1 MAKGIITTLLLILS
15 LSGWIS
21 GTFFYFQAKEND
33 KFLMEKSLDNSLNI
47 ISQMLQRNNN
57 DDGVI
62 EQINLSINKGWTAH
76 TGPLTTLCENDQD
89 RLLTIV
95 TKINAEQICDLVPK
109 GKYY

>member
-62 EQINLSINKGWTAH
+62 EQINLSINKGWTK
-76 TGPLTTLCENDQD
+76 
-89 RLLTIV
+89 LLTS
-95 TKINAEQICDLVPK
+95 QIKL
-109 GKYY
+109 